1 MKPYF
6 VTLQISAVVMA
17 ESVMDAMLAA
27 ESESREIL
35 RDGEL
40 EADEATE
47 LTSIEQLIRTIT
59 GWDGGCIPYNG
70 DGNTRLKDLLPESE
84 PFKDTKTIDMFRGI
98 HS

>member
-6 VTLQISAVVMA
+6 VELRIGAVVMA
-17 ESVMDAMLAA
+17 ESVMGAMLAA

-47 LTSIEQLIRTIT
+47 LTSLEQMGRTIS

-84 PFKDTKTIDMFRGI
+84 PFKDTKTIDMFSGVRP
-98 HS
+98 